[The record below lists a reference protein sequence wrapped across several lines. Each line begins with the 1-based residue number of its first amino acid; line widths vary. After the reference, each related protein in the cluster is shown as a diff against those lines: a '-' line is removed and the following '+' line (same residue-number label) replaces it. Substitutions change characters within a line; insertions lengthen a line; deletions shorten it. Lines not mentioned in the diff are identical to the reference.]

1 MNQNETPEEK
11 INQKDT
17 KNRFSMGLSEFM
29 NQKESS
35 DKNRLTLGLSE
46 FLKGS
51 SDKKQIDIPKKQ

>member
-1 MNQNETPEEK
+1 
-11 INQKDT
+11 
-17 KNRFSMGLSEFM
+17 MGLSEFM

-51 SDKKQIDIPKKQ
+51 SDKK